1 MAMKRRLKRIR
12 ESHLARD
19 AFVTL
24 IALGFLLFGILI
36 FWASSLTVPD
46 LSSFNERRVSQS
58 AKIYDRSGEILLY
71 NLGENTKRTLVSGE
85 KISRNIKNAAVA
97 IEDAEFYQHNGIKI
111 SAIIRAVL
119 VNTLSLG
126 FSQGGSTITQQVVKN
141 SLLTSEK
148 KISRKLKEWILSVKL
163 ERVASKDQIL
173 EIYLNESPYGGTL
186 YGVEEAS
193 HAFFG
198 KSARDV
204 TLGEAAYIA
213 AIPQAPTYYSP
224 YGNHKESLD
233 KRKDLVLQKMLEN
246 KFITE
251 EEFKKAKS
259 ENVVFLPQG
268 DTSIKAPHFVFWVRE
283 YLEQK
288 YGRQAL
294 ENEGLKVITTIDFA
308 MQTKAEEIVK
318 RFALEN
324 EKKFN
329 AENAALVAIDPK
341 TGQILAM
348 VGSRDYFDKDIDGN
362 FNVALAKRQPG
373 SAFKPFVYATAF
385 KKDYTPDTV
394 LFDLKTQF
402 STACEPENFSKES
415 PCFSPDNYD
424 NIFRGPMSLRNALAQ
439 SVNIPSVKTL
449 YLAGITDSIQTA
461 KDMGITTLEGKAR
474 YGLTL
479 VLGGGEVTLLDL
491 ASAYSVFGNDGVRNP
506 YTPVLKVE
514 NSLGEILEEFKPSP
528 REALPSNVA
537 RMLSDILS
545 DNNARAPA
553 FGDSSYLYFPNR
565 QVAVKT
571 GTTNDYKDAWIVGYT
586 PSIAVGAWAGN
597 NDNSPMEKKVAGFIV
612 APMWNA
618 FMKEVLE
625 SIPNEPLPKADSAD
639 LTKIRPIL
647 RGFWQGGVTYTIDK
661 FSGKLATDL
670 TPQEAR
676 EERTVKNIHSILYW
690 VDRANPN
697 GEIPSNAFNDPQFKL
712 WEYPI
717 QKWARE
723 NNFKEEG
730 LNVIPT
736 ERDNIHNGAGPRLFV
751 SGIKTEDVFSSS
763 AKITPVI
770 NSAGPYSLSRVD
782 FYLND
787 SLVGSA
793 NKAPFS
799 ISFSVADATDLTER
813 SNFLKIVGY
822 DTVFNKSE
830 VVVPFFV
837 SDLE

>member
-1 MAMKRRLKRIR
+1 MGRRLKRTH
-12 ESHLARD
+12 ESHLSRD
-19 AFVTL
+19 LFIILV
-24 IALGFLLFGILI
+24 ALGLLLFGTLI
-36 FWASSLTVPD
+36 FWASSLRVPD
-46 LSSFNERRVSQS
+46 LSSFNERRISQS

-111 SAIIRAVL
+111 SAIIRATL
-119 VNTLSLG
+119 MNALSLG

-163 ERVASKDQIL
+163 EKVASKDQIL

-193 HAFFG
+193 LAFFG
-198 KSARDV
+198 KHAEEI
-204 TLGEAAYIA
+204 TLGEAAYLA

-224 YGNHKESLD
+224 YGNHKEALD
-233 KRKDLVLQKMLEN
+233 GRKNLVLQKMLEN
-246 KFITE
+246 EFITE
-251 EEFKKAKS
+251 DEFKKAKD
-259 ENVVFLPQG
+259 ENVLFLSQG

-294 ENEGLKVITTIDFA
+294 ENEGLKIITTIDFP

-318 RFALEN
+318 KFAFEN

-348 VGSRDYFDKDIDGN
+348 VGSRDYFDKNIDGN
-362 FNVALAKRQPG
+362 FNVALGKRQPG

-385 KKDYTPDTV
+385 KKGYTPDTV

-402 STACEPENFSKES
+402 STACEPENFSKEP

-424 NIFRGPMSLRNALAQ
+424 NLFRGPMSLRNALAQ
-439 SVNIPSVKTL
+439 SVNIPSVKIL

-461 KDMGITTLEGKAR
+461 NDMGITTLEGKAR

-491 ASAYSVFGNDGVRNP
+491 TSGYSVFGNDGVRNP
-506 YTPVLKVE
+506 YASILKVE
-514 NSLGEILEEFKPSP
+514 NNLGEVLEEFKPSP
-528 REALPSNVA
+528 KEAIPSNVA
-537 RMLSDILS
+537 RMLSDVLS
-545 DNNARAPA
+545 DNNARSPA
-553 FGDSSYLYFPNR
+553 FGDSSYLHFPNR

-612 APMWNA
+612 APMWNT

-625 SIPNEPLPKADSAD
+625 SAPNEPLPKTDSTD
-639 LTKIRPIL
+639 KSSIRPIL
-647 RGFWQGGVTYTIDK
+647 RGLWQGGVVYTVDK

-670 TPQEAR
+670 TPPEAR
-676 EERTVKNIHSILYW
+676 EERAVKNIHSILYW
-690 VDRANPN
+690 VDKNNPN

-712 WEYPI
+712 WEYPVR
-717 QKWARE
+717 KWVRD
-723 NNFKEEG
+723 NNIKEEG
-730 LNVIPT
+730 ENIIPF
-736 ERDNIHNGAGPRLFV
+736 EKDNIHNGVGPSLFV
-751 SGIKTEDVFSSS
+751 SGIRARDSFSLSS
-763 AKITPVI
+763 RITPLV
-770 NSAGPYSLSRVD
+770 SSTDLQSLSKVD

-787 SLVGSA
+787 SFIGSA

-799 ISFSVADATDLTER
+799 ISFRVEGIEDVREPNS
-813 SNFLKIVGY
+813 LKIVGY

-830 VVVPFFV
+830 LVIPFFTIV
-837 SDLE
+837 E